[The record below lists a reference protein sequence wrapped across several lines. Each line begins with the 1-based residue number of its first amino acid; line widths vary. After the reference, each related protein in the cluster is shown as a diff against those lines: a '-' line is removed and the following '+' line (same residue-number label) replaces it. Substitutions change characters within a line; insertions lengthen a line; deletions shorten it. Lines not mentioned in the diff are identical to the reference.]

1 MFCSKPP
8 SYDLLLLVDHDG
20 SLGDQF
26 ANPNATSNATLEQI
40 IRLLPFDLENL
51 KQIMLAC
58 ASLRQSF
65 SQDILGMLMNAWQT
79 TSGGKV
85 ITHFNGS
92 IKFSLQAIEQA
103 LPELFPSLSIIAETF
118 LLPDLDTLTSESPL
132 PHVLQTPSPW
142 KESLHALEQWL
153 KQQISRGGLSFTEW
167 LYQQPPNQ
175 DYRTRQQNIEMNWN
189 HLFNHLT
196 NHIDNSKFITL
207 ISLMHFSAINSTATK
222 IYGLFIDDKPEY
234 AVFFHTVLTQFPTL
248 IPESC
253 VFFPVLYT
261 YNCLNNSQSRPI
273 VMTDYCI
280 KGSGTIY
287 PEIASLC
294 RDWAI
299 KLKNHQ
305 NSTQYAFKEDLNVFT
320 EHFAVLLPPEKAS
333 SSTLS
338 GIRQRIF
345 HTQPSIASSS
355 SRSNSSQLPAIRISN
370 NSPRV
375 TQRKSLLNSLPD
387 PTSAAKL

>member
-1 MFCSKPP
+1 MFCSKPYT
-8 SYDLLLLVDHDG
+8 YDLLLLVDHDG
-20 SLGDQF
+20 CLGDQF
-26 ANPNATSNATLEQI
+26 AKPNAISNATLEQI

-51 KQIMLAC
+51 KKIILAC

-79 TSGGKV
+79 TSHGKV

-92 IKFSLQAIEQA
+92 IKFSLKTIEKA
-103 LPELFPSLSIIAETF
+103 LSELFPSLPITSETF
-118 LLPDLDTLTSESPL
+118 LLPDLDTITSESQL

-142 KESLHALEQWL
+142 KESLQALEQWL
-153 KQQISRGGLSFTEW
+153 KEQISQDGAPFIDW
-167 LYQQPPNQ
+167 LYKQPPNQ
-175 DYRTRQQNIEMNWN
+175 DYRIRQQNIEMDWS
-189 HLFNHLT
+189 HLFNHST
-196 NHIDNSKFITL
+196 NYMDNSKFITL
-207 ISLMHFSAINSTATK
+207 LSLMHFSAMNSTATK
-222 IYGLFIDDKPEY
+222 IYGLFIDDKTEY
-234 AVFFHTVLTQFPTL
+234 AIFFHTVLTRFPTL
-248 IPESC
+248 IPKSC
-253 VFFPVLYT
+253 VFFPVLYK

-294 RDWAI
+294 RNWAI
-299 KLKNHQ
+299 KLKEHQ
-305 NSTQYAFKEDLNVFT
+305 VSTKDVFTKKLNIFT
-320 EHFAVLLPPEKAS
+320 EHFAVLLPPDKAA

-345 HTQPSIASSS
+345 HTQPSTTSSS

-375 TQRKSLLNSLPD
+375 TQRKSLLHSLPD
-387 PTSAAKL
+387 TTSAAKL